1 MTFKEYKERLDKF
14 FNDYP
19 ELHDSVIYTTDYELE
34 KLNRVEDN
42 GIISSVFMSPDT
54 SEFVYEDEIEEYLND
69 KLGES
74 PDDLDFERE
83 RECQKERDKLQNSL
97 TRIVVIN

>member
-19 ELHDSVIYTTDYELE
+19 ELHDNVIYTIDYELE
-34 KLNRVEDN
+34 KFNRVEDN

-54 SEFVYEDEIEEYLND
+54 SEFIYEDEIEEYLNN
-69 KLGES
+69 KLGEN
-74 PDDLDFERE
+74 PDLDFETE
-83 RECQKERDKLQNSL
+83 REWRKERDKLQNSL
-97 TRIVVIN
+97 IEVVVIN